1 VVLYKLGSTNS
12 PLPQF
17 RKLGKL
23 MADSLGWIDLKASLY
38 ITEGHRHRWHDI
50 IGSAAQQELFVKIQY
65 WYMMASLPSR
75 PLDKPADGFLG
86 TADISFETV
95 KDKAVILWKD
105 LCKEL
110 KRFA

>member
-1 VVLYKLGSTNS
+1 
-12 PLPQF
+12 
-17 RKLGKL
+17 
-23 MADSLGWIDLKASLY
+23 
-38 ITEGHRHRWHDI
+38 
-50 IGSAAQQELFVKIQY
+50 
-65 WYMMASLPSR
+65 MMASLPSR